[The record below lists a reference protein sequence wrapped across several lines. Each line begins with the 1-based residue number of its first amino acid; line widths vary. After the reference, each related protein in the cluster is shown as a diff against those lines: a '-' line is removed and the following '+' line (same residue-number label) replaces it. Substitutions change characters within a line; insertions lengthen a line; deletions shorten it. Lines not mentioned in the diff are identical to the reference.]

1 MEADDTNNISHEVSS
16 VCLEPCP
23 LGKWA
28 EKNVLFGMKFI
39 FDENKV
45 YVNISLLLLLNQ
57 QQAKKKLRETLTCM
71 EYLVVDNPETNLS
84 TEYHLYLICRSF

>member
-1 MEADDTNNISHEVSS
+1 MQEAAKIFVMEADDTNNISHEVSS

-57 QQAKKKLRETLTCM
+57 QQAKK
-71 EYLVVDNPETNLS
+71 
-84 TEYHLYLICRSF
+84 